1 MKKMWFVLCA
11 LLLVPTLALANNDMV
26 SVSEL
31 RQQVEAMGR
40 WTKTYEAYGRTIEV
54 DVPIIVPEVEKM
66 PIVMIEPWRPYDEES
81 WLPHQKIVEIQE
93 LGGDDNPIFLRC
105 GDVGLYSYLNP
116 NSEQERTTRFYR
128 FKYPK
133 DDAENRTSQD
143 YIQVRFN
150 SASVMLNANGKE
162 LERTGKSYDYRE
174 MDSEM
179 CYAEDSNVSVG
190 GAEKCL
196 RDILTYYYGEE
207 GSDIEIDYV
216 RVLDRGRDKKGNV
229 YDQNPMGS
237 YYFHFWQNICGIPLM
252 NDAGSIYKVIVRSDS
267 LISELDRIA
276 LINWNWAEI
285 MSRSDSY
292 EIFATL
298 VQPAQAMFDDVPLLS
313 LEKIIQNIEKYIRK
327 EYRQKGYIHN
337 IYSLRL
343 GYVCYLSDEET
354 EGFVAYPMWRVECDY
369 IKPGGVGY
377 QVNAMSDDYR
387 NGFDFTDL
395 YVNAQTG
402 EVITDKLTR
411 IAQEVCPRV
420 ITWEDAQ

>member
-1 MKKMWFVLCA
+1 MMKRFATMMGT
-11 LLLVPTLALANNDMV
+11 LLLMPTLALANGDMV
-26 SVSEL
+26 SISEL
-31 RQQVEAMGR
+31 RRQVEAMGR

-162 LERTGKSYDYRE
+162 LERMGKSYDYRE

-190 GAEKCL
+190 EAEKCL

-237 YYFHFWQNICGIPLM
+237 
-252 NDAGSIYKVIVRSDS
+252 
-267 LISELDRIA
+267 
-276 LINWNWAEI
+276 
-285 MSRSDSY
+285 
-292 EIFATL
+292 
-298 VQPAQAMFDDVPLLS
+298 
-313 LEKIIQNIEKYIRK
+313 
-327 EYRQKGYIHN
+327 
-337 IYSLRL
+337 
-343 GYVCYLSDEET
+343 
-354 EGFVAYPMWRVECDY
+354 
-369 IKPGGVGY
+369 
-377 QVNAMSDDYR
+377 
-387 NGFDFTDL
+387 
-395 YVNAQTG
+395 
-402 EVITDKLTR
+402 
-411 IAQEVCPRV
+411 
-420 ITWEDAQ
+420 

>member
-11 LLLVPTLALANNDMV
+11 LLLVPTLALASGDMV
-26 SVSEL
+26 SISEL

-81 WLPHQKIVEIQE
+81 WLPHQKIVETQE

-105 GDVGLYSYLNP
+105 GDVGVYSYLNP
-116 NSEQERTTRFYR
+116 NSDQERTTRFYR

-162 LERTGKSYDYRE
+162 LER
-174 MDSEM
+174 
-179 CYAEDSNVSVG
+179 
-190 GAEKCL
+190 
-196 RDILTYYYGEE
+196 TYYYGEE

-276 LINWNWAEI
+276 LIGQNWAEI

-292 EIFATL
+292 
-298 VQPAQAMFDDVPLLS
+298 
-313 LEKIIQNIEKYIRK
+313 
-327 EYRQKGYIHN
+327 
-337 IYSLRL
+337 
-343 GYVCYLSDEET
+343 
-354 EGFVAYPMWRVECDY
+354 
-369 IKPGGVGY
+369 
-377 QVNAMSDDYR
+377 
-387 NGFDFTDL
+387 
-395 YVNAQTG
+395 
-402 EVITDKLTR
+402 
-411 IAQEVCPRV
+411 
-420 ITWEDAQ
+420 

>member
-1 MKKMWFVLCA
+1 MKKMMALFWT
-11 LLLVPTLALANNDMV
+11 LLLFPTLALASGDMV
-26 SVSEL
+26 SISEL

-40 WTKTYEAYGRTIEV
+40 WAKTYEAYGRTIEV

-81 WLPHQKIVEIQE
+81 WLPHQKIVETQE

-105 GDVGLYSYLNP
+105 GDVGVYSYLNP

-190 GAEKCL
+190 EAEKCL

-267 LISELDRIA
+267 LMSELDRIA
-276 LINWNWAEI
+276 LIELELGRN
-285 MSRSDSY
+285 Y
-292 EIFATL
+292 EPF
-298 VQPAQAMFDDVPLLS
+298 
-313 LEKIIQNIEKYIRK
+313 
-327 EYRQKGYIHN
+327 
-337 IYSLRL
+337 
-343 GYVCYLSDEET
+343 
-354 EGFVAYPMWRVECDY
+354 GF
-369 IKPGGVGY
+369 
-377 QVNAMSDDYR
+377 
-387 NGFDFTDL
+387 L
-395 YVNAQTG
+395 
-402 EVITDKLTR
+402 
-411 IAQEVCPRV
+411 
-420 ITWEDAQ
+420 